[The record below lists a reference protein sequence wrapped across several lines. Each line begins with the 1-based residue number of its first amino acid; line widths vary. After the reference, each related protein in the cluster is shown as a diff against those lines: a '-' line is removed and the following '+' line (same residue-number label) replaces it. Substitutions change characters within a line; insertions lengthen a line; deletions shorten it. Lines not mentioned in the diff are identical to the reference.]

1 MKALLILAAGIFL
14 ACNVGKASALSPQEP
29 ARDTVKMKKLIRQL
43 EKEKVYAAGDQGPLQ
58 ASDDFR
64 RFSEAGSAYDFLK
77 MAMEHK
83 NPLIRLYA
91 LRAVAEKMDDL
102 PAELV
107 LKFMKDTT
115 AVAVQY
121 RDGIREVPVSQI
133 ANGFLK

>member
-14 ACNVGKASALSPQEP
+14 ACNVGKASALSAQDPT
-29 ARDTVKMKKLIRQL
+29 RDTVKMKKLIRQL

-58 ASDDFR
+58 ASADFR